1 MQSNDTQFWIESDL
15 KAMMTRKEQR
25 QSLGRLGE
33 RLVRDGLLR
42 EDHLRLA
49 LERQQQSGG
58 SLGDILVSMG
68 FMSSADIKP
77 YLEQGTGFPF
87 VDISEEEIDRDL
99 VARIPKDT
107 VLLKMALPFRE
118 VSGRILVAMADPL
131 DIGTIDEYRA
141 TFNKPIEPCLALGA
155 DLNEAI
161 KRSYDAREKV
171 RNLITE
177 IGFSNEADNEPIDD
191 LIDQSN
197 DAPIVKLVNSLVGGA
212 IASGASD
219 IHLEPQE
226 NGIRVRYRIDGVMY
240 EQMTLPHSHLAA
252 CVSRLKI
259 MSGLDIAERRR
270 PQDGRFSTR
279 DDSGREFDIRM
290 SLMPTVYG
298 EKACMRLLEKANSM
312 ASIERIGFFPDQ
324 RAMFERFIKRPHGLI
339 LVTGPTGS
347 GKSTTLYA
355 GLQSINDSSKNIN
368 TIEDPVE
375 YRLNGINQ
383 MQVNAKIGVTFAA
396 GLRTLVRQDPDV
408 ILVGEIR
415 DRDTA
420 ETAIQAALTG
430 HLVLSTLHTN
440 DAPGAVVRLQNM
452 GVEPFLISSAIVG
465 VVGQRLMRS
474 LCPACREEY
483 YPSIDMALTIGL
495 PIIDGKTPKC
505 ARAVGCKRC
514 GGRGTKG
521 RSGVM
526 EILPITDS
534 IRDMVLQGC
543 TGQEITIQ
551 AVSEGMLTMKEAAI
565 QKALALS
572 VSLEEIIRVFA
583 QEE

>member
-1 MQSNDTQFWIESDL
+1 
-15 KAMMTRKEQR
+15 MMTRKEQR
-25 QSLGRLGE
+25 VSLGRLGE
-33 RLVRDGLLR
+33 RLIRDGLLA
-42 EDHLRLA
+42 EEQLRQA
-49 LERQQQSGG
+49 LERQQQFGG

-68 FMSSADIKP
+68 FLASSDIKP

-99 VARIPKDT
+99 VAAVPKDT
-107 VLLKMALPFRE
+107 VLSRMALPFRE

-131 DIGTIDEYRA
+131 DIATIDEYRA
-141 TFNKPIEPCLALGA
+141 IFNKPIEPCLALGA
-155 DLNEAI
+155 DLNESI
-161 KRSYDAREKV
+161 RRSYDAREKV
-171 RNLITE
+171 RNLIHE
-177 IGFSNEADNEPIDD
+177 IGFTNEAENEPIDD

-197 DAPIVKLVNSLVGGA
+197 EAPIVKLVNSLVGGA
-212 IASGASD
+212 IAAGASD

-226 NGIRVRYRIDGVMY
+226 GNVRVRYRIDGVMY
-240 EQMTLPHSHLAA
+240 EQMTLPNNHLAA

-279 DDSGREFDIRM
+279 DDSGREYDIRM

-312 ASIERIGFFPDQ
+312 ASLERIGFFPEQ
-324 RAMFERFIKRPHGLI
+324 RAMFQRFIRRPHGLI

-355 GLQSINDSSKNIN
+355 GLQAINDATKNIN

-375 YRLNGINQ
+375 YRLPGINQ
-383 MQVNAKIGVTFAA
+383 MQVNQKIGVTFAA

-415 DRDTA
+415 DKDTA

-465 VVGQRLMRS
+465 VVGQRLVRN
-474 LCPACREEY
+474 LCPYCRQEY
-483 YPSIDMALTIGL
+483 QLSMAMALTAGI
-495 PIIDGKTPKC
+495 PMVEGKPPTV
-505 ARAVGCKRC
+505 ARPVGCKRC
-514 GGRGTKG
+514 GGRGMKG
-521 RSGVM
+521 RSAVM
-526 EILPITDS
+526 EILPITDK

-551 AVSEGMLTMKEAAI
+551 AISEGMKTMKECAI
-565 QKALALS
+565 LRALELQIS
-572 VSLEEIIRVFA
+572 IEEILRVFA

>member
-1 MQSNDTQFWIESDL
+1 
-15 KAMMTRKEQR
+15 MMTRKEQR
-25 QSLGRLGE
+25 VSLGRLGE
-33 RLVRDGLLR
+33 RLIRDGLLR
-42 EDHLRLA
+42 DDQLQYA
-49 LERQQQSGG
+49 LEHQQKHGG

-68 FMSSADIKP
+68 FLSSSDVKP

-87 VDISEEEIDRDL
+87 VDIAEEEIDRE
-99 VARIPKDT
+99 VSGRIPKDT
-107 VLLKMALPFRE
+107 VMARMALPFRE
-118 VSGRILVAMADPL
+118 IGGRVLVAMADPL
-131 DIGTIDEYRA
+131 DIGTIDEFRA
-141 TFNKPIEPCLALGA
+141 VYNKPVEPCLALSA
-155 DLNEAI
+155 DLMDAI

-171 RNLITE
+171 RNLISE
-177 IGFSNEADNEPIDD
+177 ITTNAEQEDEPLDD
-191 LIDQSN
+191 LLDQGN
-197 DAPIVKLVNSLVGGA
+197 EAPIVKLVNGVVIGA
-212 IASGASD
+212 IAAGASD

-226 NGIRVRYRIDGVMY
+226 HNIRVRYRIDGLMY
-240 EQMTLPHSHLAA
+240 EQMTLPNNHLAA

-259 MSGLDIAERRR
+259 ISGLDIAERRR
-270 PQDGRFSTR
+270 PQDGRFSIK
-279 DDSGREFDIRM
+279 DDNGREFDVRM

-312 ASIERIGFFPDQ
+312 ASLDRIGFYPDQ
-324 RAMFERFIKRPHGLI
+324 RKLFERFIKRPHGLI

-355 GLQSINDSSKNIN
+355 GLQAINDSAKNIN

-375 YRLNGINQ
+375 YRLAGINQ
-383 MQVNAKIGVTFAA
+383 MQVNHKIGVSFAA

-440 DAPGAVVRLQNM
+440 DAPGAVIRLQNM
-452 GVEPFLISSAIVG
+452 GVEPFLISSAVVG

-483 YPSIDMALTIGL
+483 YPTVDIAMAVGI
-495 PIIDGKTPKC
+495 PVVDGRTPKL
-505 ARAVGCKRC
+505 ARPVGCKRC
-514 GGRGTKG
+514 GGRGYKG

-526 EILPITDS
+526 EILAITDT
-534 IRDMVLQGC
+534 IRDMVLRGC
-543 TGQEITIQ
+543 SGPEITEQ
-551 AVSEGMLTMKEAAI
+551 AVSEGMKTMKTVAV
-565 QKALALS
+565 QKALDHI
-572 VSLEEIIRVFA
+572 VPIEEIIRVFA
-583 QEE
+583 DED

>member
-1 MQSNDTQFWIESDL
+1 
-15 KAMMTRKEQR
+15 MMTRKEQR
-25 QSLGRLGE
+25 LSLGRLGE
-33 RLVRDGLLR
+33 RLIRDGLLVD
-42 EDHLRLA
+42 EQLRQA
-49 LERQQQSGG
+49 LERQQQFGG

-68 FMSSADIKP
+68 FLASSDIKP

-87 VDISEEEIDRDL
+87 IDIAEEEIDRDL
-99 VARIPKDT
+99 VAMVPKDT
-107 VLLKMALPFRE
+107 VVSRMALPFRE
-118 VSGRILVAMADPL
+118 ISGRILVAMADPL
-131 DIGTIDEYRA
+131 DIATIDEYRA

-161 KRSYDAREKV
+161 RRSFDAREKV

-177 IGFSNEADNEPIDD
+177 IGFNTEADAEPLDD

-212 IASGASD
+212 ISVGASD

-226 NGIRVRYRIDGVMY
+226 SSIRVRYRIDGVMY
-240 EQMTLPHSHLAA
+240 EQMTLPNNHLAA
-252 CVSRLKI
+252 CISRLKI
-259 MSGLDIAERRR
+259 MGGLDIAERRR

-279 DDSGREFDIRM
+279 DDSGREFDVRM

-298 EKACMRLLEKANSM
+298 EKACMRILEKANSH
-312 ASIERIGFFPDQ
+312 ATIEKIGFFPDQ
-324 RAMFERFIKRPHGLI
+324 RAMFQRFIKRPHGLI

-355 GLQSINDSSKNIN
+355 GLQAINDSTKNIN

-375 YRLNGINQ
+375 YRLSGVNQ
-383 MQVNAKIGVTFAA
+383 MQVNNKIGVTFSA

-440 DAPGAVVRLQNM
+440 DAPGAVIRLQNM

-465 VVGQRLMRS
+465 VVGQRLVRN
-474 LCPACREEY
+474 LCPYCRQEY
-483 YPSIDMALTIGL
+483 QPSIDLAMAVDL
-495 PIIDGKTPKC
+495 PLINGKVPTV
-505 ARAVGCKRC
+505 ARPVGCKRC
-514 GGRGTKG
+514 GGRGMKG
-521 RSGVM
+521 RSGVL
-526 EILPITDS
+526 EILAISDK

-543 TGQEITIQ
+543 TGQDITHQ
-551 AVSEGMLTMKEAAI
+551 AIAEGMKTMKDCAI
-565 QKALALS
+565 LKALEMQI
-572 VSLEEIIRVFA
+572 SLEEILRVFA

>member
-1 MQSNDTQFWIESDL
+1 VAESFIVLDL
-15 KAMMTRKEQR
+15 LLTAMMTRKEQR
-25 QSLGRLGE
+25 VSLGRLGE
-33 RLVRDGLLR
+33 RLVRDGLLA
-42 EDHLRLA
+42 EDQLRQA
-49 LERQQQSGG
+49 LERQQQFGG
-58 SLGDILVSMG
+58 SLGDILVTMG
-68 FMSSADIKP
+68 FLTTSDIKP

-99 VARIPKDT
+99 VSVVPKDT
-107 VLLKMALPFRE
+107 VVSRMALPFRE
-118 VSGRILVAMADPL
+118 VGGRILVAMADPL
-131 DIGTIDEYRA
+131 DIATIDEYRA
-141 TFNKPIEPCLALGA
+141 TFNKPIEPCLALSA

-161 KRSYDAREKV
+161 RRSYDASEKV
-171 RNLITE
+171 RNLIHE
-177 IGFSNEADNEPIDD
+177 IGFITEADNEPIDD
-191 LIDQSN
+191 LIDQGN
-197 DAPIVKLVNSLVGGA
+197 EAPIVKLVNSLVVGA
-212 IASGASD
+212 ISAGASD

-226 NGIRVRYRIDGVMY
+226 GTIRVRYRIDGVMY
-240 EQMTLPHSHLAA
+240 EQMTLPNNHLAA
-252 CVSRLKI
+252 CISRLKI

-298 EKACMRLLEKANSM
+298 EKACMRLLEKANSL
-312 ASIERIGFFPDQ
+312 ASVERIGFFPEQ
-324 RAMFERFIKRPHGLI
+324 KALFQRFIKRPHGLI

-355 GLQSINDSSKNIN
+355 GLQAINDSTKNIN

-375 YRLNGINQ
+375 YRLSGINQ

-465 VVGQRLMRS
+465 VVGQRLVRS
-474 LCPACREEY
+474 LCPFCRQEY
-483 YPSIDMALTIGL
+483 TPTLDMAMAAGL
-495 PIIDGKTPKC
+495 PIVDGKIPKV
-505 ARAVGCKRC
+505 ARPVGCKRC
-514 GGRGTKG
+514 GGRGMKG
-521 RSGVM
+521 RSAVL
-526 EILPITDS
+526 EILTITDK

-543 TGQEITIQ
+543 SGPEITDQ
-551 AVSEGMLTMKEAAI
+551 AIAEGMKTMKDCAVL
-565 QKALALS
+565 KALDFQIS
-572 VSLEEIIRVFA
+572 IEEILRVFA

>member
-1 MQSNDTQFWIESDL
+1 
-15 KAMMTRKEQR
+15 MTRKEQR
-25 QSLGRLGE
+25 VSLGRLGE
-33 RLVRDGLLR
+33 RLIRDGLLG
-42 EDHLRLA
+42 DDQLRQA
-49 LERQQQSGG
+49 LERQQQFGG

-68 FMSSADIKP
+68 FLASSDIKP

-99 VARIPKDT
+99 VASVPKDT
-107 VLLKMALPFRE
+107 VVARMALPFRE

-131 DIGTIDEYRA
+131 DIATIDEYRA
-141 TFNKPIEPCLALGA
+141 TFNKPIEPCLALSA

-161 KRSYDAREKV
+161 RRSFDDREKV
-171 RNLITE
+171 RNLIHE
-177 IGFSNEADNEPIDD
+177 IGFSTEADNEPIED
-191 LIDQSN
+191 LIDQGN
-197 DAPIVKLVNSLVGGA
+197 EAPIVKLVNSLVGGA

-226 NGIRVRYRIDGVMY
+226 GCIRVRYRIDGLMY
-240 EQMTLPHSHLAA
+240 EQMTLPNNHLPA
-252 CVSRLKI
+252 CISRLKI

-279 DDSGREFDIRM
+279 DDSGREYDIRM

-298 EKACMRLLEKANSM
+298 EKACMRLLEKANSL
-312 ASIERIGFFPDQ
+312 ASLEKIGFFPEQ
-324 RAMFERFIKRPHGLI
+324 KAMFQRFIKRPHGLI

-355 GLQSINDSSKNIN
+355 GLQAINDATKNIN

-375 YRLNGINQ
+375 YRLSGVNQ
-383 MQVNAKIGVTFAA
+383 MQVNTKIGVTFSA

-415 DRDTA
+415 DKDTA

-465 VVGQRLMRS
+465 VVGQRLVRN
-474 LCPACREEY
+474 LCPFCRQEY
-483 YPSIDMALTIGL
+483 QPTVDMALAAGL
-495 PIIDGKTPKC
+495 PLINGRPPTV
-505 ARAVGCKRC
+505 ARPVGCKRC
-514 GGRGTKG
+514 GGRGMKG
-521 RSGVM
+521 RSAVM
-526 EILPITDS
+526 EILPITDK

-543 TGQEITIQ
+543 TGQEITGQ
-551 AVSEGMLTMKEAAI
+551 AIDEGMKTMKDCAI
-565 QKALALS
+565 MKALDLQIS
-572 VSLEEIIRVFA
+572 IEEILRVFA